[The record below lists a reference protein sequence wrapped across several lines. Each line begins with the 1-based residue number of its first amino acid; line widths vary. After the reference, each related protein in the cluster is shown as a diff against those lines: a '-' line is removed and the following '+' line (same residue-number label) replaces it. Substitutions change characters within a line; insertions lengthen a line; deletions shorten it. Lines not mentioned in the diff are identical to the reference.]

1 MKKQN
6 AFRVGVDVGG
16 TFTDVMFIG
25 SDGTTFI
32 KKVSSTPPN
41 YSQGIVDGIKRILS
55 ENELSGESIEE
66 IIHGT
71 TVVTNTI
78 LELSGAKAGLITTK
92 GFRDILEIGRSRRPE
107 AYNLSW
113 VKPPTVMP
121 RYLRFEV
128 NERITT
134 KGEIIQP
141 LDVDEVISVIDKLVA
156 YGVESVGVCLFNSPL
171 NPVHEQ
177 KIGQLLR
184 ERAPQLYISLSSEIV
199 CMLKETERSSEVA
212 MNAYV
217 MPIVVRYMKSLV
229 SDLASIGVKKS
240 IYIMQSS
247 GGMTTPE
254 ASMDRPIEI
263 IECGPAAGV
272 VGCHYLAGKLGIDN
286 IITFDMGGTTTK
298 ASIIEDGQYTQAT
311 EYEVAAG
318 IHRAS
323 RLLKGSGYILR
334 VPSIDIAEVG
344 SGGGSILWLD
354 VGGMLNVGPKSAGA
368 MPGPVCY
375 DLGGTEP
382 TLTDSYIVLGYL
394 NPDYLLGGDFK
405 INSHKARQ
413 AIEEKIAKPLGRNTV
428 EAAYGAYE
436 LANSNMARAITAV
449 SVERGRD
456 PRKFSLFAFGGAGAL
471 HAVAMAQTLQMN
483 KVIVAPYPGI
493 FTALGLLFADIE
505 RYYVRAFMHFLD
517 KSVLG
522 AMDSL
527 FQEMVKEAISSAEMW
542 GYPKSKIKV
551 DKYAD
556 LRYYRQTSEITIPVP
571 DGKLSPEQLAV
582 LRQRFDTEHRRTYE
596 FSLLESIVQVV
607 NLRVVAR
614 IPSSKP
620 ALPERTTVVVK
631 SSNLTTQR
639 KAYFGKQYGAVIVPV
654 LGLEQLG
661 QSPKEG
667 PLIIESY
674 DTTIVV
680 PPDCDV
686 ATGPAGTVV
695 IDIKSKEI

>member
-1 MKKQN
+1 MKQN
-6 AFRVGVDVGG
+6 TFRVGVDVGG
-16 TFTDVMFIG
+16 TFTDIMFIG

-32 KKVSSTPPN
+32 KKVPSTPPN
-41 YSQGIVDGIKRILS
+41 YSQGIVGGIQQVLT
-55 ENELSGESIEE
+55 ENTISGEAIEE

-78 LELSGAKAGLITTK
+78 LELSGAKAGLITTT

-113 VKPPTVMP
+113 MKPPTIIP

-128 NERITT
+128 DERITA
-134 KGEIIQP
+134 KGEVIQP
-141 LDVDEVISVIDKLVA
+141 LDDDEVISVIDKLVA
-156 YGVESVGVCLFNSPL
+156 SGVESVGVCLFNSPH

-177 KIGQLLR
+177 KVGQLLR
-184 ERAPQLYISLSSEIV
+184 ERAPQLYTSLSSEIV
-199 CMLKETERSSEVA
+199 CMLKETERSSEVGI
-212 MNAYV
+212 NAYV
-217 MPIVVRYMKSLV
+217 MPVVIRYMKSLV
-229 SDLASIGVKKS
+229 SDLASIGVKS
-240 IYIMQSS
+240 PVYIMQSS

-272 VGCHYLAGKLGIDN
+272 VGSHYLAGKLGIDN

-298 ASIIEDGQYTQAT
+298 ASIIEDGQYTRAM

-318 IHRAS
+318 IHKAS

-344 SGGGSILWLD
+344 SGGGSILQLI
-354 VGGMLNVGPKSAGA
+354 GGMLNVGPKSAGA
-368 MPGPVCY
+368 VPGPVCY
-375 DLGGTEP
+375 ELGGTEP
-382 TLTDSYIVLGYL
+382 TLTDCYVVLGYL

-405 INSHKARQ
+405 INSQKSYQ
-413 AIEEKIAKPLGRNTV
+413 AIEEKIAKPLGRDAA

-436 LANSNMARAITAV
+436 LANSNMTRAITAV

-456 PRKFSLFAFGGAGAL
+456 PRNFSLLSFGGAGSL
-471 HAVAMAQTLQMN
+471 HAAAMAQALQM
-483 KVIVAPYPGI
+483 KQIVVAPYPGI

-505 RYYVRAFMHFLD
+505 RYYVRAFMRILD
-517 KSVLG
+517 ESILQ

-527 FQEMVKEAISSAEMW
+527 FQKMTNEAISSAEMW
-542 GYPKSKIKV
+542 GYSGAQVKV
-551 DKYAD
+551 ERYAD
-556 LRYYRQTSEITIPVP
+556 LRYYRQTSEITVPVP
-571 DGKLSPEQLAV
+571 DGELTSEQLTV
-582 LRQRFDTEHRRTYE
+582 LRQRFDEQHQETYD
-596 FSLLESIVQVV
+596 FSLPRNVVQVV
-607 NLRVVAR
+607 NLRIVAR
-614 IPSSKP
+614 IPSPKLP
-620 ALPERTTVVVK
+620 LPERTSTMGK
-631 SSNLTTQR
+631 PSNLNPQR
-639 KAYFGKQYGAVIVPV
+639 KAYFGKHYGSVTVPV

-661 QSPKEG
+661 QSPQEG

-680 PPDCDV
+680 PPGCNV

-695 IDIKSKEI
+695 IDINSKEI